1 MSNIAER
8 AMFFKRDI
16 LSDMDTLRSAADSA
30 EALTD
35 RTLWPYPTSGD
46 LLYGVR

>member
-1 MSNIAER
+1 
-8 AMFFKRDI
+8 MFFKRDI

-35 RTLWPYPTSGD
+35 RTLWPYPTYGD